1 MTDTQQSAILS
12 FIGGGNMTRAI
23 VSGLILSGYN
33 SQHIWVMNRSADKL
47 SYFDNTLQVHV
58 TQNMDKATQHADII
72 FLAVKPHQLADVCH
86 AMQLNANKEQQ
97 LVSLAAGVRTDKL
110 HTFFNTPIS
119 IIRAMPN
126 LPVAVRAGATAL
138 YADEKTNHASYT
150 LVHSLFSTIGIALTV
165 DQEEM
170 LDSVT
175 ALSGSG
181 PAFVYHIMAAMES
194 AAITLGL
201 PQQMAIQ
208 LTAQT
213 VYGAALNAI
222 HSEHSI
228 SSLQN
233 SVTSARGTTAAGLA
247 VLQNEDIQTT
257 LQQAILAAHHRAKEI
272 SHDKN

>member
-1 MTDTQQSAILS
+1 MADTQQSAILS

-23 VSGLILSGYN
+23 VSGLISSGYN
-33 SQHIWVMNRSADKL
+33 PQHIWVMNRSADKL
-47 SYFDNTLQVHV
+47 TYFDKTLQVNV
-58 TQNMDKATQHADII
+58 TQNMDHATQYADII
-72 FLAVKPHQLADVCH
+72 FLSVKPHQLADVCH
-86 AMQLNANKEQQ
+86 AMQLNTNKEQQ
-97 LVSLAAGVRTDKL
+97 LVSLAAGVRIDKL
-110 HTFFNTPIS
+110 QTFFNSSIS

-138 YADEKTNHASYT
+138 YADDKTNHASYT
-150 LVHSLFSTIGIALTV
+150 LVHSLFSAIGIALTV
-165 DQEEM
+165 DKAEM

-181 PAFVYHIMAAMES
+181 PAFVYHIMEAMES

-201 PQQMAIQ
+201 PQQMANQ

-222 HSEHSI
+222 QCEHSTA
-228 SSLQN
+228 SLKE

-247 VLQNEDIQTT
+247 ILQNEDIQTT
-257 LQQAILAAHHRAKEI
+257 LQQAILAAHHRATEI
-272 SHDKN
+272 SNDNN